1 MCVDIGQGKAMI
13 GLGCDTKKE
22 TNPAE
27 WISWTSIVP
36 PIADIKD
43 YVADVIQKYI
53 EFMLN
58 LHVELFI
65 VSNYFP
71 R

>member
-1 MCVDIGQGKAMI
+1 MCGQGKAMI
-13 GLGCDTKKE
+13 GLGCDKKE

-43 YVADVIQKYI
+43 YVADVI
-53 EFMLN
+53 
-58 LHVELFI
+58 
-65 VSNYFP
+65 
-71 R
+71 

>member
-1 MCVDIGQGKAMI
+1 MI
-13 GLGCDTKKE
+13 GLGCDKKE
-22 TNPAE
+22 KTNPAE